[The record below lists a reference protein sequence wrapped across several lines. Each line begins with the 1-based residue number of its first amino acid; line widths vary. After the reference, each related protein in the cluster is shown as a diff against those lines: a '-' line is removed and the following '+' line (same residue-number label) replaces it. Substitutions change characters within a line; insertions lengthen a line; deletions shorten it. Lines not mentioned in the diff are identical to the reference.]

1 MTFWCVSRAVS
12 FLRWWSTKISNFAAL
27 FSVLRLGII
36 IVPFKLLQF
45 LFLYLFFFS
54 HQFWKEFLRDLEKN
68 EMNDGGFDGFNAN
81 TFGETSNGDTT
92 IPQYTHSKKRSC
104 RIVSQ
109 LRI

>member
-1 MTFWCVSRAVS
+1 MVVY
-12 FLRWWSTKISNFAAL
+12 KN
-27 FSVLRLGII
+27 
-36 IVPFKLLQF
+36 FKLCSSIFCTEIGYYNSSFQTITVFILV
-45 LFLYLFFFS
+45 LIFFS